1 MSPNAAAGILRRRRA
16 YLVDHA
22 IGKRSSN
29 LPTRHE
35 EQEIE
40 ALDVALAALDTTRV
54 DGVQGDPVRCDP

>member
-1 MSPNAAAGILRRRRA
+1 MSPARAAGILRRRRA

-22 IGKRSSN
+22 IGKRASN

-40 ALDVALAALDTTRV
+40 ALDVALIALEDSTRV
-54 DGVQGDPVRCDP
+54 ALSHPEA